1 MRVTAAQSETEAT
14 QAAEPVPAPASP
26 VAVVAEVEAD
36 PKNRRGPF
44 RPEVLSPTRKRL
56 NGTTLARMFRAAD
69 GVIIM
74 VTALTVVQVFG
85 PVAGPIMEQSVAA
98 VLPFVVGM
106 LTAWGMLGLANAYGL
121 SPSEKL
127 SKHLVRALISSGV
140 AGAAGWLCAMLLEP
154 QVANGVAVWTLL
166 VTASLVLAHLW
177 AWGAVAGWR
186 RAGRLTPNIVVVG
199 ATDNA
204 AKLIESALER
214 RDANVLAIFDD
225 RAGRVPPAI
234 HGVPV
239 LGTTKALMNHMILPY
254 VDRIVITVT
263 ASAQDRV
270 RGLIEQLRILP
281 NAVTLFMDLDGQD
294 NRQAALTRLGDTPL
308 AQVSGVVE
316 DERRA
321 FAKRVQDLVIG
332 LAGLLVAGPVMLIIA
347 LLIKLDDGG
356 PVFFR
361 QRRHGFNNETI
372 VVWKFRSMKV
382 ADADATASKQVTK
395 GDDRVTKVGRVIRK
409 ASLDEL
415 PQIFNVLAGEMSL
428 VGPRPHAIGMKTAG
442 EDSARLVAEYA
453 WRHRMKPGITGWAQI
468 NGSTGAVDTPEAV
481 RRRVALDVE
490 YIERQSF
497 WLDLYIILV
506 TVPRLIGQRDTV
518 R

>member
-1 MRVTAAQSETEAT
+1 MRVSAVQSETVPAEASAPPAGVET
-14 QAAEPVPAPASP
+14 VPAPP
-26 VAVVAEVEAD
+26 AD
-36 PKNRRGPF
+36 PKDRRGPF
-44 RPEVLSPTRKRL
+44 RPGQLLPTRKRL
-56 NGTTLARMFRAAD
+56 NGASLARAFRLIDVLLVAGSALVVAA
-69 GVIIM
+69 
-74 VTALTVVQVFG
+74 QFG
-85 PVAGPIMEQSVAA
+85 PAAGSLLNQPLGA
-98 VLPFVVGM
+98 VLPFFFGAVAA
-106 LTAWGMLGLANAYGL
+106 LTGLAIANAYGFTPREQVL
-121 SPSEKL
+121 R
-127 SKHLVRALISSGV
+127 HLAR
-140 AGAAGWLCAMLLEP
+140 P
-154 QVANGVAVWTLL
+154 VAVSVVAALVAWACALATAPTVASGAVLWGLL
-166 VTASLVLAHLW
+166 VGSVLTLAHAW
-177 AWGAVAGWR
+177 AWAAVRGWR
-186 RAGRLTPNIVVVG
+186 KAGRLTPNIVVVG
-199 ATDNA
+199 ATENA
-204 AKLIESALER
+204 GKLIEAALKS

-270 RGLIEQLRILP
+270 RALIEQLRILP

-294 NRQAALTRLGDTPL
+294 NRQSALMRLGDAPL

-321 FAKRVQDLVIG
+321 FAKRIQDLVIAS
-332 LAGLLVAGPVMLIIA
+332 LGLLVAGPVMVIIA

-382 ADADATASKQVTK
+382 AAADATASQQVKK
-395 GDDRVTKVGRVIRK
+395 GDDRVTRVGRVIRK

-415 PQIFNVLAGEMSL
+415 PQIFNVLTGEMSL

-468 NGSTGAVDTPEAV
+468 NGSTGAVDTPELV

-506 TVPRLIGQRDTV
+506 TVPRLISQRDTV